1 MAWSFSGAVAIR
13 SKRRSHAG
21 APSATVHIS
30 PASGAEFRGTFR
42 DFTLWV
48 DAASTPVDSSADSR
62 LWVVEYA
69 SAEELSS
76 ERSRADAGGLKVIL
90 QEKQS
95 LVMQGDVPGVLG
107 YDACGGEVNKTVI
120 SVATREVL
128 TVPMSATEAGTHLEQ
143 AQSADPWIETLLEK
157 TSQSS
162 ITESITK
169 LQSYTSRNSASGS
182 AGLDPAADW
191 ASQQFTNAGFQVTRD
206 TFRNGYTPQIVA
218 ELRGTES
225 PEKIVVLGAHLDSTA
240 GWSSRPTS
248 RAPGAD
254 DNGSGSSSVLEFAR
268 IIASTGARFKN
279 TLRLCLFT
287 GEEQGLIGSRALAS
301 RWRDERVNIIAMI
314 NVDMMGYR
322 RSGTPINIVV
332 MTRAS
337 DPALTNIARATAS
350 TYLPSYANANTS
362 GCCSDQQS
370 FHENGF
376 PSVGFFE
383 SPGSSVAYPQ
393 YHTSSDLL
401 QYIDTRQ
408 VTVQAKAA
416 FATTAVMAE
425 LLPMAPTPAPPPTP
439 PSPTPPTP
447 TPPSPTPPSPTP
459 PTGSCEHQTDCN
471 VNPWCRSTGYEEW
484 CRQQGLSGACPAPFC
499 KRT

>member
-1 MAWSFSGAVAIR
+1 M
-13 SKRRSHAG
+13 
-21 APSATVHIS
+21 
-30 PASGAEFRGTFR
+30 PAAE
-42 DFTLWV
+42 
-48 DAASTPVDSSADSR
+48 AS
-62 LWVVEYA
+62 
-69 SAEELSS
+69 
-76 ERSRADAGGLKVIL
+76 I
-90 QEKQS
+90 
-95 LVMQGDVPGVLG
+95 
-107 YDACGGEVNKTVI
+107 
-120 SVATREVL
+120 
-128 TVPMSATEAGTHLEQ
+128 HLEQ
-143 AQSADPWIETLLEK
+143 AQNADPWIVKLLEQV
-157 TSQSS
+157 SQSS
-162 ITESITK
+162 IRDSISK

-182 AGLDPAADW
+182 AGLDPAAEW
-191 ASQQFTNAGFQVTRD
+191 ASQQLTNAGFRVTRD
-206 TFRNGYTPQIVA
+206 NFRNGYTPQIVA
-218 ELRGTES
+218 ELIGTES
-225 PEKIVVLGAHLDSTA
+225 PEKVVVLGAHLDSIA
-240 GWSSRPTS
+240 GWGSRPTS

-287 GEEQGLIGSRALAS
+287 GEEQGLIGSRALAR
-301 RWRDERVNIIAMI
+301 RWRNEGVNVIAMV

-376 PSVGFFE
+376 PAVGFFE

-393 YHTSSDLL
+393 YHKSTDLL
-401 QYIDTRQ
+401 QYIDPQQ
-408 VTVQAKAA
+408 VAVQAKAA
-416 FATTAVMAE
+416 FATAAVMAE

-439 PSPTPPTP
+439 PTPTPPSP

-459 PTGSCEHQTDCN
+459 PTGACEHEKDCN
-471 VNPWCRSTGYEEW
+471 VNPWCTSSGYEQW
-484 CRQQGLSGACPAPFC
+484 CRDQGKAGACPAPFC